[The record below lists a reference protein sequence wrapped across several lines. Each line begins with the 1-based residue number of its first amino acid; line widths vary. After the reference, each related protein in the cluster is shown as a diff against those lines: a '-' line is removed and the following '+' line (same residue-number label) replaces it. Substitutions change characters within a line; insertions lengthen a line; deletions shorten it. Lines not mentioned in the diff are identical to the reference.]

1 MKYSTL
7 HVFRARAVQLKV
19 LRSAVL
25 QNIFASAAPSGGGSD
40 GPTVQALND
49 IANSFS
55 RYAAYQQ
62 TAFDTG
68 AARSTASSDAT
79 SMERLVQRA
88 LNQVLGRA
96 PGSSAGSFINALNG
110 AFPSVP
116 SSEGQQVIF
125 TPARSMLSLYQP
137 GTYGS
142 SYGNGAYPGASN
154 GTYPTNGYGAM
165 VPSTDGFGGTIS
177 ARQANLLRQASVTS
191 ADALRLLEGLTPFV
205 PEAETDQI
213 DALRALI
220 RSEVNALVDEF
231 GRVDEPR
238 KERVLA
244 YFSALKIHVAGFGR
258 RAFLDD
264 PSRAVTVDDETQVA
278 GFELL
283 RSYTRTL
290 REAWD
295 TFYNVDALSPK
306 SFSLSERE
314 ERANVL
320 LPVVAQVNN
329 DFQAAMDSVGFAES
343 ERRSLAARF
352 DTLSGYKSF
361 SLAQLKQNGAGA
373 LPPTPTQLFGNID
386 AFLPDFTVYDLT
398 EWVDRFSSI
407 EGPGILADSGQ
418 YGLDFVTDQADRLF
432 WVVVPV
438 VAHLELNDV
447 TSPGASPSLEQILSN
462 ERVHFALNNLL
473 GQLNSLAD
481 LSVPGGKEN
490 LLIA

>member
-1 MKYSTL
+1 MKNSTL
-7 HVFRARAVQLKV
+7 HVFRSRAVQLKV

-25 QNIFASAAPSGGGSD
+25 QNIFASTVPSTGGD
-40 GPTVQALND
+40 NGPTVQVLND

-62 TAFDTG
+62 TAFDNG
-68 AARSTASSDAT
+68 AVRSTASSDAT

-96 PGSSAGSFINALNG
+96 PGSSPSSFMNALNG

-116 SSEGQQVIF
+116 SSEGQQVVF
-125 TPARSMLSLYQP
+125 TPARSVVSLYQP
-137 GTYGS
+137 GT
-142 SYGNGAYPGASN
+142 YGNGAYPGASN
-154 GTYPTNGYGAM
+154 GMGSYPSNAYGTM
-165 VPSTDGFGGTIS
+165 TPSTDGFGGTIS

-191 ADALRLLEGLTPFV
+191 ADALRVLGGLTPFV
-205 PEAETDQI
+205 PEAETDQV

-220 RSEVNALVDEF
+220 RSEINALVDEF

-258 RAFLDD
+258 RSFLDD

-295 TFYNVDALSPK
+295 TFYNVDTLSPR
-306 SFSLSERE
+306 SFSLSERV

-329 DFQAAMDSVGFAES
+329 DFQAALDSVGFTES

-352 DTLSGYKSF
+352 DTLSGYKTFTPPS
-361 SLAQLKQNGAGA
+361 QLKQNGAGA
-373 LPPTPTQLFGNID
+373 IPPTPTQLFGKTD
-386 AFLPDFTVYDLT
+386 TFLPDFTVYDLT

-432 WVVVPV
+432 WVVVPI

-447 TSPGASPSLEQILSN
+447 TSPGASPSLEQVLSN

-490 LLIA
+490 LLTA